1 MSVTVILSMV
11 IYIRNDN
18 VRKRMAVM
26 QNEKAV
32 HWRRGEERERE
43 SKSSDTEWG
52 ALRCGERI
60 IQNPEYE

>member
-1 MSVTVILSMV
+1 MT
-11 IYIRNDN
+11 N

-26 QNEKAV
+26 QNEKKAV
-32 HWRRGEERERE
+32 HRRRGEVRERGEREKE